1 MKRTPQNSQKS
12 VHPLLSPNRL
22 PCAHRV
28 SHLPENP
35 IPYVLREIKGRGQ
48 KGAARLRIYPDGLH
62 FFSAALRASA
72 TSRQH
77 PSPPEK
83 RKKKTHNVV
92 PSVGDGIKG
101 TGMLECKLTSGLLLA
116 HNLGSA
122 LLVALH
128 LRPGLGVALFLQKG
142 LDAGSQT

>member
-1 MKRTPQNSQKS
+1 MAFTSSQQ
-12 VHPLLSPNRL
+12 
-22 PCAHRV
+22 PCAPQLHRV
-28 SHLPENP
+28 STHRHQRKE
-35 IPYVLREIKGRGQ
+35 
-48 KGAARLRIYPDGLH
+48 
-62 FFSAALRASA
+62 
-72 TSRQH
+72 
-77 PSPPEK
+77 
-83 RKKKTHNVV
+83 KKKTHNVV